1 MRKYHRKRPPVLP
14 QLRRQALRWLAALLT
29 VLLFWPGAAL
39 AAEVLQVRGAT
50 LLQLGDQNRSYTVQ
64 LACVEV
70 AEAQQAEAV
79 AWLRRAVPRHTRV
92 NLRPMGQNQGVLL
105 ARVQP
110 LNPVRGSTNQAVD
123 LGSGLIAAGLAQADS
138 HSSADCANVAG

>member
-1 MRKYHRKRPPVLP
+1 M
-14 QLRRQALRWLAALLT
+14 RWLAALIA
-29 VLLFWPGAAL
+29 VLSLLLWPGAAL
-39 AAEVLQVRGAT
+39 AAEVLQVRGPT

-70 AEAQQAEAV
+70 PEVKQAEAV
-79 AWLRRAVPRHTRV
+79 AWLRQAVPRHTRV

-110 LNPVRGSTNQAVD
+110 LAPQRGSMNQPTD
-123 LGSGLIAAGLAQADS
+123 LGSGLIAAGLAQADLLNT
-138 HSSADCANVAG
+138 ADCANVGA